1 MSFCLNPDC
10 IQPQNIPQ
18 AKFCQSCGST
28 LLLGDRYRA
37 MKPIGSGSFGRTF
50 LAVDEWKPS
59 KPRCVIKQ
67 FLPDDRTPGNIQRAT
82 TLFRQEAIRLE
93 ELGKHPQI
101 PELLAH
107 FEQDDR
113 LYLVQEFIDG
123 PNLAQE
129 LAESGALNEAQI
141 RQLLKDI
148 LPVLQFVHDRQVI
161 HRDIKPEN
169 IIRQRSAQTP
179 IGKENAG
186 ELVLVDFGAS
196 KLATGTALSRTGTVI
211 GSAGYVAP
219 EQAFGKAVFA
229 SDLYSL
235 GVTCIHLL
243 THIPPFELFD
253 SSEGTWMWQEYLRK
267 TPISE
272 SLERILDKMLES
284 GTSRRY
290 ASASAVLQALNSKSV
305 RLPTQNESMKTL
317 RTLNLAQNLAP
328 APTLEEQTRSRVQT
342 TYILWLVGFFLG
354 IPFRPLKGLHRF
366 YNGKVF
372 TGLLWMI
379 PVIGDVG
386 SLIDLF
392 FIPQIVDEYEQ
403 KTRAKLGVSAYGVPL
418 SSHNAVTQTIAPQT
432 HEQKVVKLLK
442 AAQSKGGQLSV
453 TQAVMET
460 GMGFA
465 EVEKL
470 CKEMV
475 KLGYAQI
482 DNDPRTGV
490 VIYRF
495 SEL

>member
-18 AKFCQSCGST
+18 AKFCQSCDST

-37 MKPIGSGSFGRTF
+37 MKPLGSGSFGRTF

-59 KPRCVIKQ
+59 KPRCAIKQ

-129 LAESGALNEAQI
+129 LAESGALDETQI

-179 IGKENAG
+179 SRKDSAG

-196 KLATGTALSRTGTVI
+196 KLGTGTALSRTGTVI
-211 GSAGYVAP
+211 GSAGYAAP
-219 EQAFGKAVFA
+219 EQAFGKAVFT

-243 THIPPFELFD
+243 TRIPPFELFD
-253 SSEGTWMWQEYLRK
+253 SSEGTWMWQDYLRK
-267 TPISE
+267 NPISE
-272 SLERILDKMLES
+272 SLKRILTKMLES

-290 ASASAVLQALNSKSV
+290 ASASAVLQDLNTKS
-305 RLPTQNESMKTL
+305 PHPSTHTESLKTL
-317 RTLNLAQNLAP
+317 RTLNLAQ
-328 APTLEEQTRSRVQT
+328 APTPEEQTRSRVQT
-342 TYILWLVGFFLG
+342 TYLLLLVGFFLG

-366 YNGKVF
+366 YNGKVL

-392 FIPQIVDEYEQ
+392 FIPQMVDEYEQ
-403 KTRAKLGVSAYGVPL
+403 KARAKLGVSAYGVPI
-418 SSHNAVTQTIAPQT
+418 SSQNAVTQTIAPPT

-482 DNDPRTGV
+482 DNDPTTGV
-490 VIYRF
+490 VVYRF

>member
-10 IQPQNIPQ
+10 IQPENTPQ
-18 AKFCQSCGST
+18 AKFCQSCGSA

-37 MKPIGSGSFGRTF
+37 IKPLGSGSFGRTF

-129 LAESGALNEAQI
+129 LAESGALDETQI
-141 RQLLKDI
+141 RQLLKDL

-169 IIRQRSAQTP
+169 IIRQRSAQTSLR
-179 IGKENAG
+179 KDSTG

-219 EQAFGKAVFA
+219 EQAFGKAIFA

-253 SSEGTWMWQEYLRK
+253 SSEGSWMWQEYLRK
-267 TPISE
+267 KPIGE
-272 SLERILDKMLES
+272 SLTRILNKMLES

-290 ASASAVLQALNSKSV
+290 ASASSVLQDLNSKSAYSPSHSEP
-305 RLPTQNESMKTL
+305 LKTI
-317 RTLNLAQNLAP
+317 RTLNLTQAQMQD
-328 APTLEEQTRSRVQT
+328 EQTRSRVQT
-342 TYILWLVGFFLG
+342 TYILWLVGFFVGLA
-354 IPFRPLKGLHRF
+354 FRPIKGLHRF

-379 PVIGDVG
+379 PVVGDVG

-403 KTRAKLGVSAYGVPL
+403 KARRKLGISDRGVPL
-418 SSHNAVTQTIAPQT
+418 SPQNAVTQTIAPAT

-460 GMGFA
+460 GIGFA

-490 VIYRF
+490 VVYRF
-495 SEL
+495 YEL